1 MVIILIFIPIL
12 LIAFY
17 FRETKF
23 VIDLVGRTVVEVEK
37 EFNTKKG
44 QEKLEIAVARIR
56 KELPPYLSIF
66 ITKSKLIDIIEFV
79 LNIVNDAFGLDYKV
93 DIKGNEDDIS
103 IVLNHDKNYSIDLGY
118 QTNKNYTNSDS
129 DFNIY
134 GKIKAE
140 TDFKGRNNASI
151 EVGFQ
156 KKF

>member
-1 MVIILIFIPIL
+1 MWLLLIFIPIL

-103 IVLNHDKNYSIDLGY
+103 IALNHNSIDLGY